1 MIGSCCFVL
10 QVLETLPLLPSVRQ
24 ATTAPGDR
32 NLAPLQDWS
41 VLRATTAHRALIT
54 PSCVTMEPIKSTL
67 AKMAALLVQLDTS
80 VMLHQVNKKIKSI
93 INQWD
98 IIIFYLNIF

>member
-32 NLAPLQDWS
+32 NLAPPQDWS
-41 VLRATTAHRALIT
+41 VLRATTAHRVLIT

-80 VMLHQVNKKIKSI
+80 VMLHQVNKKINPSSI
-93 INQWD
+93 NGT
-98 IIIFYLNIF
+98 L